1 MKRRNRTRSDS
12 KKRPM
17 VEPESPA
24 DSHKPTVASVHR
36 FGAGQCQ
43 RFDVDLS
50 NPTDSRV
57 AGSFVWVDV
66 RGTADTAFLQGL
78 GKIYGLHPLAVEDAM
93 HVHQRAKV
101 EVYPGHSFFVA
112 RMARF
117 NGAYIEPRGP
127 GSSAERAGGDGGVE
141 LEQLALF
148 LGQDFVISV
157 QEGVDD
163 GDPFGRLRK
172 QLMESG
178 SRSITNTET
187 LAHALLDAVVDEYFP
202 VLDAFGESLDTLE
215 DEIISG
221 GREVLPRIQRARHDV
236 VTLRKA
242 LWPLRD
248 ALFSLG
254 HEGLLVGNDTRLYLR
269 DTTDHVLRV
278 LEIAEGYRELV
289 SSLMD
294 LHLSTLSQRMNETMR
309 FLAVISTV
317 FIPLTFIAGVYGM
330 NFDPEVSPL
339 NMPELKWAW
348 GYPVVMGGMLVTGLL
363 LLWYFKRR
371 GWFGSR

>member
-1 MKRRNRTRSDS
+1 MKRRRGKASRQ
-12 KKRPM
+12 REPVQRR
-17 VEPESPA
+17 VEPVEPVHHA
-24 DSHKPTVASVHR
+24 TVATGYR
-36 FGAGQCQ
+36 FCAGRCE
-43 RFDVDLS
+43 RIEVDLV

-57 AGSFVWVDV
+57 AGGFVWIDV
-66 RGTADTAFLQGL
+66 RGTANHGFLAAL
-78 GKIYGLHPLAVEDAM
+78 GRHYGLHPLAIEDAV

-101 EVYPGHSFFVA
+101 EVYPGHSFFIA
-112 RMARF
+112 RMARYQ
-117 NGAYIEPRGP
+117 GC
-127 GSSAERAGGDGGVE
+127 VE

-172 QLMESG
+172 QLGEPSLPAL
-178 SRSITNTET
+178 SSVDA
-187 LAHALLDAVVDEYFP
+187 LAHALIDAVVDEYFP
-202 VLDAFGESLDTLE
+202 VLDAFGESLDSLE
-215 DEIISG
+215 DEILTGS
-221 GREVLPRIQRARHDV
+221 REVLPRIQHARRDV

-254 HEGLLVGNDTRLYLR
+254 REGVQMGNETRLYLR

-289 SSLMD
+289 SSLME
-294 LHLSTLSQRMNETMR
+294 LHLSTLSQKMNETMR
-309 FLAVISTV
+309 FLAVISTI

-330 NFDPEVSPL
+330 NFDTDVSPL
-339 NMPELKWAW
+339 NMPELKSPW
-348 GYPVVMGGMLVTGLL
+348 GYPVVMIGMLVIGVS

-371 GWFGSR
+371 GWFGGAR

>member
-1 MKRRNRTRSDS
+1 MKRRRGKTVRRSE
-12 KKRPM
+12 P
-17 VEPESPA
+17 VERRVEVA
-24 DSHKPTVASVHR
+24 ETVHHATIASGYR
-36 FGAGQCQ
+36 FGAGRCE
-43 RFDVDLS
+43 RIEVDLV
-50 NPTDSRV
+50 NPSDARV
-57 AGSFVWVDV
+57 GGGFVWIDV
-66 RGTADTAFLQGL
+66 RGTANNGFLAAL
-78 GKIYGLHPLAVEDAM
+78 GRIYGLHPLAIEDAV

-101 EVYPGHSFFVA
+101 EVYPGHSFFIA
-112 RMARF
+112 RMARYQ
-117 NGAYIEPRGP
+117 GC
-127 GSSAERAGGDGGVE
+127 VE

-172 QLMESG
+172 QLGESSPLLG
-178 SRSITNTET
+178 TTDA
-187 LAHALLDAVVDEYFP
+187 LAHALIDAVVDEYFP
-202 VLDAFGESLDTLE
+202 VLDAFGESLDALE
-215 DEIISG
+215 DEIITGS
-221 GREVLPRIQRARHDV
+221 REVLPRIQHARRDV

-254 HEGLLVGNDTRLYLR
+254 REGVQMGPETRLYLR

-289 SSLMD
+289 SSLME
-294 LHLSTLSQRMNETMR
+294 LHLSTLSQKMNETMR
-309 FLAVISTV
+309 FLAVISTI

-348 GYPVVMGGMLVTGLL
+348 GYPVVMFGMLVIGVS

-371 GWFGSR
+371 GWFGGSR

>member
-1 MKRRNRTRSDS
+1 MKRRRGKAVRPREPAQRSAAAIE
-12 KKRPM
+12 PM
-17 VEPESPA
+17 HHA
-24 DSHKPTVASVHR
+24 TVATGYR
-36 FGAGQCQ
+36 FCAGRCE
-43 RFDVDLS
+43 RVEVDLV
-50 NPTDSRV
+50 NPTDARV
-57 AGSFVWVDV
+57 AGGFVWLDV
-66 RGTADTAFLQGL
+66 RGTANHGFLAAL
-78 GKIYGLHPLAVEDAM
+78 GRIYGLHPLAIEDAV

-101 EVYPGHSFFVA
+101 EVYPGHSFFIA
-112 RMARF
+112 RMARY
-117 NGAYIEPRGP
+117 A
-127 GSSAERAGGDGGVE
+127 GGVE

-172 QLMESG
+172 QLGEPSLAVLG
-178 SRSITNTET
+178 TTDA
-187 LAHALLDAVVDEYFP
+187 LAHALIDAVVDEYFP
-202 VLDAFGESLDTLE
+202 VLDAFGESLDSLE
-215 DEIISG
+215 DEIITGS
-221 GREVLPRIQRARHDV
+221 REVLPRIQHARRDV

-254 HEGLLVGNDTRLYLR
+254 REGVQMGPETRLYLR

-289 SSLMD
+289 SSLME
-294 LHLSTLSQRMNETMR
+294 LHLSTLSQKMNETMR
-309 FLAVISTV
+309 FLAVISTI

-348 GYPVVMGGMLVTGLL
+348 GYPVVMVGMLVIGVS

-371 GWFGSR
+371 GWFGGSR